1 MHYLSVRTL
10 LYGALALSIAA
21 SLLTLAGSTPHAA
34 TDSLKTRLEAYW
46 QARVARDMP
55 LALQYEHPRQRK
67 HLGQHIS
74 RARLNSGITVT
85 GFSVLDPQ
93 ALQPDP
99 AAHTAR
105 VEMRV
110 EYEYTF
116 PSMSPPMAD
125 RTLSTS
131 TVIADDWRKERGVW
145 YHVLQTEVGS

>member
-1 MHYLSVRTL
+1 MHHLTVRTL

-21 SLLTLAGSTPHAA
+21 GLLTLAGPAPHAA
-34 TDSLKTRLEAYW
+34 TESLQTRLEAYW
-46 QARVARDMP
+46 QARVAHDMP

-67 HLGQHIS
+67 QLGQNIS
-74 RARLNSGITVT
+74 LARLNSGITVT

-110 EYEYTF
+110 EYAYTF
-116 PSMSPPMAD
+116 PSMAG
-125 RTLSTS
+125 RQISTS
-131 TVIADDWRKERGVW
+131 TIIADSWRKERGVW
-145 YHVLQTEVGS
+145 YHVLQTQVIPDKR

>member
-1 MHYLSVRTL
+1 MYHLSVRTL
-10 LYGALALSIAA
+10 LYGGLALSIAA
-21 SLLTLAGSTPHAA
+21 GLLTLAGSTPQAA
-34 TDSLKTRLEAYW
+34 TESLQTRLEAYW
-46 QARVARDMP
+46 QARVAHNMP

-67 HLGQHIS
+67 QLGQHIS

-110 EYEYTF
+110 EYAYTF
-116 PSMSPPMAD
+116 PSMAG
-125 RTLSTS
+125 RQIATS
-131 TVIADDWRKERGVW
+131 TVIADTWRKERGVW

>member
-1 MHYLSVRTL
+1 MYHLSVRTL
-10 LYGALALSIAA
+10 LYGGLALSIAA
-21 SLLTLAGSTPHAA
+21 GLLTLAGSTPQAA
-34 TDSLKTRLEAYW
+34 TESLQTRLEAYW
-46 QARVARDMP
+46 QARVAHDMP

-67 HLGQHIS
+67 QLDQHIS
-74 RARLNSGITVT
+74 RARLHSGITVT

-110 EYEYTF
+110 EYAYTF
-116 PSMSPPMAD
+116 PSMAG
-125 RTLSTS
+125 RQITTS

-145 YHVLQTEVGS
+145 YHVLQTKVGS

>member
-1 MHYLSVRTL
+1 MYHLSVRTL
-10 LYGALALSIAA
+10 LYGGLALSIAA
-21 SLLTLAGSTPHAA
+21 GLLTLAGSTPQAA
-34 TDSLKTRLEAYW
+34 TESLQTRLEAYW
-46 QARVARDMP
+46 QARVAHNMP

-67 HLGQHIS
+67 QLGTHIS

-110 EYEYTF
+110 EYAYTF
-116 PSMSPPMAD
+116 PSMAG
-125 RTLSTS
+125 RQITTS
-131 TVIADDWRKERGVW
+131 TVIADAWRKERGVW
-145 YHVLQTEVGS
+145 YHVLQTEVIPDNK

>member
-1 MHYLSVRTL
+1 MHHLSVRPL

-21 SLLTLAGSTPHAA
+21 GLLTLAGSTPHAA
-34 TDSLKTRLEAYW
+34 TDSLHTRLEAYW
-46 QARVARDMP
+46 QARVAHDMP
-55 LALQYEHPRQRK
+55 RALQYEHPKQRQQ
-67 HLGQHIS
+67 LGEKIS
-74 RARLNSGITVT
+74 RARLRSGITVT

-131 TVIADDWRKERGVW
+131 TVIVDDWRKERGVW
-145 YHVLQTEVGS
+145 YHVLQTQVGS

>member
-1 MHYLSVRTL
+1 MYHLTVRTL

-21 SLLTLAGSTPHAA
+21 GLLTLAGSTPQAA
-34 TDSLKTRLEAYW
+34 TDSLQTRLEAYW
-46 QARVARDMP
+46 QARVAHDMP

-67 HLGQHIS
+67 QLGQHIS
-74 RARLNSGITVT
+74 RARLHSGITVT

>member
-1 MHYLSVRTL
+1 MQHLTVRTL
-10 LYGALALSIAA
+10 LYSGLALSIAA
-21 SLLTLAGSTPHAA
+21 GLLTLADSAPHAA
-34 TDSLKTRLEAYW
+34 TDSLQTRLEAYW
-46 QARVARDMP
+46 QARVENNLP

-67 HLGQHIS
+67 QLGKHIS
-74 RARLNSGITVT
+74 RARLNSGIRIT

-110 EYEYTF
+110 EYAYTF
-116 PSMSPPMAD
+116 PSMAG
-125 RTLSTS
+125 RQITTS
-131 TVIADDWRKERGVW
+131 TVIADTWRKERGVW

>member
-1 MHYLSVRTL
+1 MHHLTVRTL

-21 SLLTLAGSTPHAA
+21 GLLTLAGSTPHAA
-34 TDSLKTRLEAYW
+34 TESLQTRLEAYW
-46 QARVARDMP
+46 QARVAHDMP
-55 LALQYEHPRQRK
+55 RALQYEHPRQRK
-67 HLGQHIS
+67 QLGEKIS
-74 RARLNSGITVT
+74 RARLNSGVTIT

-110 EYEYTF
+110 EYAYTS
-116 PSMSPPMAD
+116 PSMAG
-125 RTLSTS
+125 RQISTS
-131 TVIADDWRKERGVW
+131 TVIADTWRKERGVW

>member
-1 MHYLSVRTL
+1 MHHLTVRTL

-21 SLLTLAGSTPHAA
+21 GLLTLAGSTPQAA
-34 TDSLKTRLEAYW
+34 TDSLQTRLEAYW
-46 QARVARDMP
+46 QARVAHDMP

-67 HLGQHIS
+67 QLGEKIS
-74 RARLNSGITVT
+74 LARLHSGITVT

-93 ALQPDP
+93 ALQTDS

-116 PSMSPPMAD
+116 PSMAD
-125 RTLSTS
+125 RKIPAS
-131 TVIADDWRKERGVW
+131 TVIADAWRKERGVW
-145 YHVLQTEVGS
+145 YHVLQTEVIPESK

>member
-1 MHYLSVRTL
+1 MYHLSVRTL
-10 LYGALALSIAA
+10 LYGGLALSIAA
-21 SLLTLAGSTPHAA
+21 GLLTLAGSTPQA
-34 TDSLKTRLEAYW
+34 TTESLQTRLEAYW
-46 QARVARDMP
+46 QARVAHDMP

-67 HLGQHIS
+67 QLGQHIS

-110 EYEYTF
+110 EYAYTF
-116 PSMSPPMAD
+116 PSMAG
-125 RTLSTS
+125 RQITTS